1 MSLNTKKVTK
11 AKWIDEVLTKVNRA
25 KKRGKLERATKLYV
39 VRASYD
45 QKKRQLI
52 IVMANGSSFS
62 FPPKLAEGLARK
74 SAESLSVIEI
84 SPMGIGLHW
93 PKLNV
98 DLTVEGLLSGIFG
111 SDQWMLKQHLS
122 KAGKVKSPA
131 KAISSRENGAKG
143 GRPKK
148 KIQHQPHL

>member
-1 MSLNTKKVTK
+1 M
-11 AKWIDEVLTKVNRA
+11 
-25 KKRGKLERATKLYV
+25 
-39 VRASYD
+39 
-45 QKKRQLI
+45 
-52 IVMANGSSFS
+52 
-62 FPPKLAEGLARK
+62 ARK